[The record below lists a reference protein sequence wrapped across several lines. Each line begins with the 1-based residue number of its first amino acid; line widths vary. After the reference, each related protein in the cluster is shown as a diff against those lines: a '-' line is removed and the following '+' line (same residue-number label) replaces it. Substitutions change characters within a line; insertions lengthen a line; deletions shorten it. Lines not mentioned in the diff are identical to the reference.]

1 MFSKSL
7 DIFSGSEYRAQ
18 LVLRNH
24 MQTDKYSNLVSV
36 AETERERERGDY
48 LLTLQI
54 ISDCPKRLE
63 VHKSAAAA
71 RCGCVQLSPG
81 GQR

>member
-24 MQTDKYSNLVSV
+24 IQTDKYSNLVSV
-36 AETERERERGDY
+36 AETERERNGDY

-71 RCGCVQLSPG
+71 RCGCVQLSSG